1 MSKMSDLIKALSETM
16 IMQSMSITEQTFRMN
31 RNYEW
36 ENWIEYFYMSEN
48 ECNIGNNENIQ
59 QDATRWM

>member
-1 MSKMSDLIKALSETM
+1 
-16 IMQSMSITEQTFRMN
+16 MN

-59 QDATRWM
+59 QDATRCM